1 MAGSSE
7 EPESPDGGEE
17 KRIKTGRRRRPVVGS
32 PFNWLYTPSTWFLV
46 IQPLAGTAH
55 IYLTVKSTLNYLSKA
70 LVSKINVMMYG
81 TLLASIHMSRTQS
94 SHVDQRT
101 TWIYQCRNQSF
112 SLHVQIKAA
121 ILEGETLKLFLSN
134 KRHFTLA
141 LEGLRLTI
149 SIFCAWS
156 RTWRHFKFALHLT
169 LRVWGIDQGN
179 LNGWNIHMAFF
190 MAASGYCFQVHRISH
205 QANIKRLFSHKT
217 KGNGNQLNCYICY

>member
-112 SLHVQIKAA
+112 SLHVQIRAA
-121 ILEGETLKLFLSN
+121 ILEDETLKLFLSN

-149 SIFCAWS
+149 SIICA
-156 RTWRHFKFALHLT
+156 L
-169 LRVWGIDQGN
+169 N
-179 LNGWNIHMAFF
+179 LLLFF
-190 MAASGYCFQVHRISH
+190 FI
-205 QANIKRLFSHKT
+205 KT
-217 KGNGNQLNCYICY
+217 KFLKISVMKTQDIQSRDSCCLIVLFLLTRFDSICSF